1 METIRQLI
9 ASIFGWLDSFAL
21 ILCCITVF
29 FLSLKVS
36 SLEKEVKILKNTF
49 KNHSK

>member
-36 SLEKEVKILKNTF
+36 SLEKEIKELKDVF
-49 KNHSK
+49 QKHSK

>member
-9 ASIFGWLDSFAL
+9 ATVFDWSDSLAL
-21 ILCCITVF
+21 ILSCLTVF

-36 SLEKEVKILKNTF
+36 SLEKEVKILKDTF

>member
-36 SLEKEVKILKNTF
+36 SLEKEVKILKDTF
-49 KNHSK
+49 ENHSK